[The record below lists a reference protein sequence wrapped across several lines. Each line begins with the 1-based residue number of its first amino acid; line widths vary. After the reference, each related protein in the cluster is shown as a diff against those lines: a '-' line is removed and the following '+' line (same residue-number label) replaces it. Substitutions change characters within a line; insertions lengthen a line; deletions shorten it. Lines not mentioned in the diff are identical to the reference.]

1 MEYVTVLSHNGKMV
15 RVPLEKKDE
24 YIRNQKLI
32 KMYLEQGKGIEEIKE
47 IIKNG
52 Q

>member
-1 MEYVTVLSHNGKMV
+1 MEYVTLKSYDGKMV

-32 KMYLEQGKGIEEIKE
+32 KMYLEQGKGIDEIKE
-47 IIKNG
+47 LIKNG
-52 Q
+52 